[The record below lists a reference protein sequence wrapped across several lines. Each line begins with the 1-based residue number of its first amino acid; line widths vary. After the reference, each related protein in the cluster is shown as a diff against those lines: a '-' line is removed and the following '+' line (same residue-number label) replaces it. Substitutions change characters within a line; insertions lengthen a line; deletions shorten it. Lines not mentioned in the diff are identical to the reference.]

1 MLAMRK
7 PASLEKDIFVT
18 VIVLIIVTLYLSI
31 LNYSNNASGSVV
43 KAKQLTS
50 KTQVLDASRSEHIYL
65 FTSPEQTTQTFPDF
79 EADVNWDTHS
89 VIAYVTGPMPNP
101 SYTAELLTAKRE
113 ANYLNISYRITQ
125 PSNTSPILTVVGYP
139 TLFVSVPKT
148 DLIAGSNLYI
158 QFIEQSTGNTKT
170 LTVKPNEI

>member
-1 MLAMRK
+1 MRK

-18 VIVLIIVTLYLSI
+18 VIVLIIVTLYLGI
-31 LNYSNNASGSVV
+31 LNYSNNASGSIV
-43 KAKQLTS
+43 KARQLTS

-65 FTSPEQTTQTFPDF
+65 FNTPAQIAETFPDF
-79 EADVNWDTHS
+79 EADVDWNTNS
-89 VIAYVTGPMPNP
+89 VLAYVSGPMPNP

-113 ANYLNISYRITQ
+113 ANYLNISYRIKQ
-125 PSNTSPILTVVGYP
+125 PSETSPILTVVGYP

-148 DLIAGSNLYI
+148 DLIAGSNLFI
-158 QFIEQSTGNTKT
+158 QFIEKSTGNTKT